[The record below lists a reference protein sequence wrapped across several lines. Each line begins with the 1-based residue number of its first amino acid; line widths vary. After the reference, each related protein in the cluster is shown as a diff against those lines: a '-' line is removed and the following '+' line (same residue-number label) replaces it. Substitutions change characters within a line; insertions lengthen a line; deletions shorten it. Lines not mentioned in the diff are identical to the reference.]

1 MLEQAYKAVTES
13 YIDVSQMR
21 SYNQLDY
28 DTQRALK
35 SIATRFEISNLDADK
50 WVRDAMAA
58 AYQYGKQQGTSDK

>member
-1 MLEQAYKAVTES
+1 
-13 YIDVSQMR
+13 MR
-21 SYNQLDY
+21 SYNQLDS

-58 AYQYGKQQGTSDK
+58 AYQYSKQQGTLDK